1 MATKVTGRDT
11 SHREGAG
18 TACRAHRG
26 LPGSNTPKYP
36 GQVNLTVWGVLIGS
50 RKEKCIRGGRKED
63 GESGEAFGR
72 KKKKAPG
79 HHSGN
84 LWETLCFSHIGLA
97 SNQNCPVDGYVYFL
111 PIFPAIIL

>member
-1 MATKVTGRDT
+1 MHMEIKKAEDSQGNIKLQSWETYSKIYQDIIKEQSIRQF
-11 SHREGAG
+11 H
-18 TACRAHRG
+18 
-26 LPGSNTPKYP
+26 
-36 GQVNLTVWGVLIGS
+36 IGS
-50 RKEKCIRGGRKED
+50 RKEKCIRGGRKEY

-97 SNQNCPVDGYVYFL
+97 SNQNRPVDGYVYFL